1 MSELVSA
8 KAEPLFVKK
17 THELDKL
24 VRSLKKISTKAVTVL
39 EAGLSSSD
47 EKIRMMAADKLLK
60 FYMDTSKE
68 VSQDALNRLILEIK
82 ANGLIGQGSTA
93 QDDDNTPK
101 LDFDNISPEFASQKQ
116 EVEDVEVLEEFKFH
130 DMGAV
135 NKI

>member
-39 EAGLSSSD
+39 EAGLSSPD

-60 FYMDTSKE
+60 FFMDTSKE

-101 LDFDNISPEFASQKQ
+101 LDFDNISPEFLEKETKEPVEA
-116 EVEDVEVLEEFKFH
+116 EVVEFKYV
-130 DMGAV
+130 DMGSI